1 MLVKE
6 ALDPSE
12 LSISETDGP
21 VCVRV
26 RVCACV
32 CVCVRVCVCVC
43 VPQEEVLIYKP
54 SLHVFTHLTKVVSQY
69 EECT

>member
-21 VCVRV
+21 VCVRE
-26 RVCACV
+26 RE
-32 CVCVRVCVCVC
+32 RERQRG
-43 VPQEEVLIYKP
+43 PQEEVLIYRP

-69 EECT
+69 EEYT